1 MNDAYAAERE
11 EARATRFSLA
21 EKDRVPRHPHADL
34 GMCGD
39 IDDAITDGRD
49 SLDR

>member
-11 EARATRFSLA
+11 EARASRFGMT
-21 EKDRVPRHPHADL
+21 EMDRASRHPHADL

-39 IDDAITDGRD
+39 REDARDDYR
-49 SLDR
+49 